1 LDTTVEFTECD
12 ELLAV
17 LLKRSTTDLI
27 YRGQREFEWPL
38 ACTLSRCLRDQAQA
52 GGPIPLEL
60 MDSMVVDQGWSE
72 HLRRTEDR
80 LLREFMTETAN
91 LGISGLPD
99 TEDRLG
105 WWELMQH
112 HQAPT
117 RLLDWTKSL
126 FVGLWFAY
134 WRHADGDA
142 ALWIFDTR
150 NSWIN
155 HLDSVAGVEPSGWEG
170 FLDDRRW
177 QNRVAEAAVA
187 KRSMVP
193 LVVNPRVAVA
203 RVVAQQSILTLIPNV
218 DSPQSFGHF
227 VFSKLAT
234 KIRLKAAWKSEI
246 VRLSESMGLNEVSL
260 FRDLDSVGRALT
272 RKLSVNFQL
281 ISDTP
286 TASLGGR

>member
-1 LDTTVEFTECD
+1 LDTTVEFTTCD
-12 ELLAV
+12 ELIAAI
-17 LLKRSTTDLI
+17 LKHSTTDLI
-27 YRGQREFEWPL
+27 YRGQRTFKWPL
-38 ACTLSRCLRDQAQA
+38 ACTVSRCLRDQARA

-72 HLRRTEDR
+72 HVRRTEDR
-80 LLREFMTETAN
+80 LLRDFMTETAD
-91 LGISGLPD
+91 LEISGLPD
-99 TEDRLG
+99 TYDRLG

-117 RLLDWTKSL
+117 RLLDWTRSP
-126 FVGLWFAY
+126 FIGLWFAY

-142 ALWIFDTR
+142 ALWIFDAR

-155 HLDSVAGVEPSGWEG
+155 HLDSMAGIEPSGWKG

-193 LVVNPRVAVA
+193 LVVNPRVAVP

-218 DSPQSFGHF
+218 DSPQSLGHF
-227 VFSKLAT
+227 VLSKLAT
-234 KIRLKAAWKSEI
+234 SIRLKAAWKSEI
-246 VRLSESMGLNEVSL
+246 VRLCESLGLNEVSL

-272 RKLSVNFQL
+272 EKLSMNLAL

-286 TASLGGR
+286 AAPSEGR